1 MCNVYATLVTVV
13 ICLELYYKAVRNDF
27 DFVRTATETPKMMT
41 SLLSSS
47 SGHKNNKLI
56 KVADCDGNRP
66 STTSLKSYLKV
77 S

>member
-1 MCNVYATLVTVV
+1 MVIRLAT
-13 ICLELYYKAVRNDF
+13 VRNDF
-27 DFVRTATETPKMMT
+27 DFARAATETPKMMT
-41 SLLSSS
+41 SLLSSSSSGSSSSS

>member
-1 MCNVYATLVTVV
+1 MV

-27 DFVRTATETPKMMT
+27 DVARAATETPKMMT
-41 SLLSSS
+41 SLLSSSSGSGSSS